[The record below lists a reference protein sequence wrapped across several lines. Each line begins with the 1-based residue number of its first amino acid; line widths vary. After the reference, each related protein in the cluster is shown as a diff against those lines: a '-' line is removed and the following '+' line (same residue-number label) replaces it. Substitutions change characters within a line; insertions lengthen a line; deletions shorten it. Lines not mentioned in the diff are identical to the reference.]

1 MAGYYGKT
9 QRPNLEDAIA
19 QAVEAERRT
28 IWTNLPGRVVSVS
41 TDGRTATIKPL
52 HKPVFNGK
60 AVEMPDLVDAPI
72 ERIRSGGLIIS
83 MPVKPGDEGMI
94 SVMSRNMD
102 DWYGKGGEQ
111 AGFTAR
117 AHDLSDATF
126 RPGLSFS
133 GADFPDYN
141 PDSLEIRSVDG
152 TSKFE
157 MTADGKFALESAGE
171 ELFNLL
177 DEFMA
182 VMESHTNDGVAHDQ
196 AGAVAAIR
204 SRLTAL
210 KRT

>member
-41 TDGRTATIKPL
+41 ADGRTATIKPL

-60 AVEMPDLVDAPI
+60 AVEMPDLVGVPL
-72 ERIRSGGLIIS
+72 ERLRAGGFIMS

-102 DWYGKGGEQ
+102 EWYGRGGEQ

-126 RPGLSFS
+126 KPGLSFS

-152 TSKFE
+152 TTKIEF
-157 MTADGKFALESAGE
+157 TADGKIALESAGE
-171 ELFNLL
+171 ELVGIL

-182 VMESHTNDGVAHDQ
+182 VMESHTNEGLEHDQ
-196 AGAVAAIR
+196 AGAVAGLRA
-204 SRLTAL
+204 RLNAL
-210 KRT
+210 KRS